1 MADFSQ
7 TSEYIITEIL
17 PSQSES
23 TSWIKT
29 EIKTEILDI
38 EPDELDDEYS
48 YYSTEVEIK
57 EENSSS
63 ELLEISTRIEEPEII
78 MSNGVGNDNKIR
90 KRKVQECIHCKNIFS
105 SRSTLTRH
113 IKRNVCLKKQIN
125 GHWKRN
131 QQNESV
137 YRCVICFKD
146 FDSSNDLTKHYKIH
160 TESMLVKKNV
170 ETSEIK
176 EVSEIKIEFV
186 EVKMEPIDTNISM
199 MEEGEEEVNKTQ
211 DEFIQ
216 KCPHCTKG
224 FKTIMNLNKHLVL
237 HVENLNLN
245 SCQICGRFFYNHTH
259 LKRHIETHQDK
270 KFQCSVCSLKFREL
284 LALKKHIPRH
294 DGVMEF
300 ICSICDEKS
309 VNKTA
314 FSEHL
319 DKTHSD
325 LLTNIFKCP
334 ECGEDFPRQN
344 ALRSHMKHHGNK
356 EGKKFKCSFCQ
367 EIFTDKKTFSLHSAS
382 HRKVGSFSCSICE
395 KKFFDEDLLISH
407 VKRHSGDLP
416 FKCRSCPEQFSYLKG
431 LERHIIKKGHSG

>member
-1 MADFSQ
+1 MEDFSE
-7 TSEYIITEIL
+7 TSEYIITEVP
-17 PSQSES
+17 PSTTADTS
-23 TSWIKT
+23 TSWIKSESI
-29 EIKTEILDI
+29 EIEQD
-38 EPDELDDEYS
+38 EPEDDYR
-48 YYSTEVEIK
+48 YYLPEVEIK
-57 EENSSS
+57 EENSLS
-63 ELLEISTRIEEPEII
+63 EFLEISTSVEEPEII
-78 MSNGVGNDNKIR
+78 MSNGVGK

-113 IKRNVCLKKQIN
+113 MKRNVCLKKQIN

-137 YRCVICFKD
+137 FRCVICFINFK
-146 FDSSNDLTKHYKIH
+146 SSNDLTKHYKIH
-160 TESMLVKKNV
+160 TESMKN
-170 ETSEIK
+170 EKTSEIK
-176 EVSEIKIEFV
+176 EVSEIEIEFV
-186 EVKMEPIDTNISM
+186 EVKMEPNTSI

-211 DEFIQ
+211 DEFI
-216 KCPHCTKG
+216 KRCPHCTKG

-237 HVENLNLN
+237 HLDNLNLN
-245 SCQICGRFFYNHTH
+245 SCKICGRFFYNHTH
-259 LKRHIETHQDK
+259 LKRHTETHQAK

-294 DGVMEF
+294 DESLEF

-325 LLTNIFKCP
+325 LLSNIFKCP